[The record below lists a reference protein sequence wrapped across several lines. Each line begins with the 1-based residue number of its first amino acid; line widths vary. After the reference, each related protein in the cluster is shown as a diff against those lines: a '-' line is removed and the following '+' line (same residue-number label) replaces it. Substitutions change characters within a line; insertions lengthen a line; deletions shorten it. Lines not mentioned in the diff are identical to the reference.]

1 MKPTGEIFVSCFF
14 GEFFEMPVF
23 VDLFAN
29 TSEKIDKL
37 WPTMGHIIHLDIR
50 TYAVIPLN
58 EEYGLIEWIH
68 NTAPYRIIVHKLYR
82 LNNVAVPPVSV
93 HGD

>member
-1 MKPTGEIFVSCFF
+1 MPIYVFF
-14 GEFFEMPVF
+14 LCEY
-23 VDLFAN
+23 DRN
-29 TSEKIDKL
+29 IDDL
-37 WPTMGHIIHLDIR
+37 WPTMYHLIYVDIR

-82 LNNVAVPPVSV
+82 LNNIAVPPVSV
-93 HGD
+93 D